1 MGIFLPAR
9 RALGLFAVAILA
21 SGIAAADTID
31 VTGLGTGDGS
41 YNSTDFYVDENGTN
55 TDIYFAG
62 NITIS
67 VTDSQGTFTRSSMC
81 VQLFT
86 DIAMNTNYNT
96 TIYVPNAFGP
106 PTAGELGQIAWLLDT
121 YDPLTGNT
129 LTNDQSAGLQ
139 LAIWKIAED
148 GVDTGSNLSWTTGTV
163 QEGSNPSANTKT
175 VFGYATTYLTTA
187 VGNSSNLAFVYYNTD
202 SNGTIV
208 QMLEGPQYS
217 SGPPAVTPESSTF
230 ILAGVALLALGRTA
244 RRKLG
249 SR

>member
-1 MGIFLPAR
+1 M
-9 RALGLFAVAILA
+9 AILA

-41 YNSTDFYVDENGTN
+41 YDGTDFYIDENGAN

-62 NITIS
+62 NITIN

-81 VQLFT
+81 VELFT
-86 DIAMNTNYNT
+86 DINMNTTYDT
-96 TIYVPNAFGP
+96 TVYVPGAFSP
-106 PTAGELGQIAWLLDT
+106 PTGPELEQIAWLLDT

-129 LTNDQSAGLQ
+129 LTGDQAAGLQ

-148 GVDTGSNLSWTTGTV
+148 GVYRGASNPFAGGTV
-163 QEGSNPSANTKT
+163 EEGANPNTTTQT
-175 VFGYATTYLTTA
+175 VFADATGYLTDA
-187 VGNSSNLAFVYYNTD
+187 VKQSSSLAFVYYNTE
-202 SNGTIV
+202 SNGTVV
-208 QMLEGPQYS
+208 QMLEGPEYAT
-217 SGPPAVTPESSTF
+217 GPQGQAPESSTF
-230 ILAGVALLALGRTA
+230 VLAGVALLALGRPA